1 MIISK
6 TPLRVSFFGGGTDFP
21 EYFNKKKSQT
31 IVKRRFLDEITK
43 SKVLGVY
50 SLNDEIISKD
60 QEIKLINNFSKF
72 NKNSNLTILS
82 DYGHGMISQKFRKY
96 LINRSNFIAVNV
108 QVNAANI
115 GYHTLSNYH
124 SINFMI
130 INEIEIRHEM
140 RSKDKKIEHLIK
152 ELSTKQNIE
161 FLVVTRGVSGSILY
175 HKKKN
180 KFYYIEAFSKTAID
194 KVGAG
199 DAMLSVM
206 ALCLYN
212 KIDLE
217 LTLLISSLAASQ
229 SVNTIGNKKSI
240 NKSMLLKELE
250 HILS

>member
-1 MIISK
+1 MLVLKDRYDETYLGGAGAICRHVSEFCEKQNFLSIIGEK
-6 TPLRVSFFGGGTDFP
+6 KEQLSFIKNNLP
-21 EYFNKKKSQT
+21 KKLSYYLLPKKKSQT

-60 QEIKLINNFSKF
+60 QENKLINNFSKF

-175 HKKKN
+175 HKKKIN
-180 KFYYIEAFSKTAID
+180 F
-194 KVGAG
+194 
-199 DAMLSVM
+199 
-206 ALCLYN
+206 
-212 KIDLE
+212 
-217 LTLLISSLAASQ
+217 
-229 SVNTIGNKKSI
+229 TI
-240 NKSMLLKELE
+240 LKHFLK
-250 HILS
+250 LQ